1 MDISA
6 GQPPGVV
13 GPVAERN
20 LKTPP
25 YFCLPVA
32 AGVEVWV
39 VVVLVVAAVEV
50 VVLAGVVE
58 VEVVVW
64 VVVPVVVD

>member
-20 LKTPP
+20 LMMPP
-25 YFCLPVA
+25 RFCAGAAVVVGGWVVLTGAAVVA
-32 AGVEVWV
+32 AGAA
-39 VVVLVVAAVEV
+39 VVAAGALV
-50 VVLAGVVE
+50 VTAGA
-58 VEVVVW
+58 
-64 VVVPVVVD
+64 